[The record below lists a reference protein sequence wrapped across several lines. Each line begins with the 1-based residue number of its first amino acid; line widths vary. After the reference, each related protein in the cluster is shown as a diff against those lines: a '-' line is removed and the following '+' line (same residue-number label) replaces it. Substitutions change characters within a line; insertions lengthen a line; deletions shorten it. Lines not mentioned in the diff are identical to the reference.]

1 MIIFLIGF
9 MGSGKSYTAR
19 NLSSIMNIPYVDMD
33 KAIEEKEGKSISIIF
48 SEKGEDYFRLLEN
61 AFLKNLT
68 DEGDLIVA
76 TGGGTP
82 CFFDNMDIM
91 NQKGLTIYLNRTK
104 EKCLEQ
110 LLKGIDKRPLLKGKS
125 PEEVSAFYDLKL
137 AERKSWYEKARWMVG
152 NAEATEIAQWIKL
165 RLPDLQA

>member
-33 KAIEEKEGKSISIIF
+33 KAIEEMEGKSIADIF
-48 SEKGEDYFRLLEN
+48 SEKGEDYFRLQEN
-61 AFLKNLT
+61 AFLKNLP
-68 DEGDLIVA
+68 EKGDLIVA

-82 CFFDNMDIM
+82 CFYNNMDIM

-110 LLKGIDKRPLLKGKS
+110 VLKGIDKRPLLKGKS
-125 PEEVSAFYDLKL
+125 IEEVSAFYDQKME
-137 AERKSWYEKARWMVG
+137 ERKPWYEKARWMVG
-152 NAEATEIAQWIKL
+152 NAEATEIAQWLKL
-165 RLPDLQA
+165 KHPDL

>member
-19 NLSSIMNIPYVDMD
+19 NLSSIMNIPFVDMD
-33 KAIEEKEGKSISIIF
+33 KAIEEMEGKSIADIF
-48 SEKGEDYFRLLEN
+48 SEKGEDYFRLQEN
-61 AFLKNLT
+61 AFLKNLP
-68 DEGDLIVA
+68 EKGDLIVA

-110 LLKGIDKRPLLKGKS
+110 VLKGIDKRPLLKGKS
-125 PEEVSAFYDLKL
+125 IEEVSAFYDQKME
-137 AERKSWYEKARWMVG
+137 ERKPWYEKARWMVG
-152 NAEATEIAQWIKL
+152 NAEATEIAQWLKL
-165 RLPDLQA
+165 KHPDL

>member
-33 KAIEEKEGKSISIIF
+33 KAIEEMEGKSIADIF
-48 SEKGEDYFRLLEN
+48 SEKGEDYFRLQEN
-61 AFLKNLT
+61 AFLKNLP
-68 DEGDLIVA
+68 EKGDLIVA

-110 LLKGIDKRPLLKGKS
+110 VLKGIDKRPLLKGKS
-125 PEEVSAFYDLKL
+125 IEEVSAFYDQKME
-137 AERKSWYEKARWMVG
+137 ERKPWYEKARWMVG
-152 NAEATEIAQWIKL
+152 NAEATEIAQWLKL
-165 RLPDLQA
+165 KHLDL